1 MLGKT
6 FSNIICM
13 MFLLILSDVD
23 SDPYVWKQ
31 NK

>member
-6 FSNIICM
+6 FNSIICM

-23 SDPYVWKQ
+23 PDPYVWKQ